1 MLTKEITNRYQAV
14 TRGIPRQRGWGS
26 ENREEQFSNRCLSFF
41 FMHAKLEKG
50 GNND

>member
-26 ENREEQFSNRCLSFF
+26 ENREEQFSNRCQSRVFSCPFLGKI
-41 FMHAKLEKG
+41 AKY
-50 GNND
+50 